1 MQNIKCT
8 FFFNLI
14 LILTI
19 ALVSN
24 NYPHFK
30 YREMKLRDSR
40 TCSRSANKWLSQELN
55 P

>member
-30 YREMKLRDSR
+30 YKGNEVERFKNLFKVS
-40 TCSRSANKWLSQELN
+40 
-55 P
+55 